1 MQNRFEKLIGWF
13 DNKNMDLKKSDLIL
27 IYQASKHGFKATQFH
42 SLCDNQGPTICIV
55 QAENARTFGG
65 YTNLSWN
72 SNGNYIQGEGKSF
85 LFSFDENTKH
95 ECLKKENE

>member
-1 MQNRFEKLIGWF
+1 MNDQNL
-13 DNKNMDLKKSDLIL
+13 DLIL
-27 IYQASKHGFKATQFH
+27 IYQASKDGFKATQFH

-65 YTNLSWN
+65 YANLSWN
-72 SNGNYIQGEGKSF
+72 SNGYIQGEGKSF

-95 ECLKKENE
+95 ECLKKEFELWGACGYSFCFG